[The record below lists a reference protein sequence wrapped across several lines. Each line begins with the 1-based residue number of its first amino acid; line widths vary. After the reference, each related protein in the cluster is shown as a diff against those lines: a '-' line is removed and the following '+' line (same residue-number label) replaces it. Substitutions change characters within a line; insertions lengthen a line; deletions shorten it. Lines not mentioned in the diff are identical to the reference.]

1 MPYRDLREYLARIE
15 SEGLLQRVR
24 KQVDWNL
31 EIGHVAKVNETQQGP
46 ALLFENVKGYPGKSV
61 LTSLLTTKDRLAIAL
76 DMDRRLSFLELAR
89 VWVNRIQGKRVAPT
103 VLPTGPVKENIF
115 LGDKANLLDLPA
127 PWFYP
132 QDGGRYLGTSAFTI
146 SQSMDTGRLNL
157 GTYRVMVLDEHRAS
171 IQMLKGKDGEIDLRA
186 YGKAKKNMPVA
197 LVIGTDPVLFLVSST
212 LFPLVESEYEVA
224 GALRDSPVE
233 LVKCET
239 SDLLVP
245 ATAEIVVEGEI
256 TSGEFEREGPFG
268 EYTGYYSAK
277 DENPK
282 EYIKVKAITHR
293 NNPILWGTTVGKPT
307 TDTHMVMGLNRT
319 ASLWNDLMNMKIPG
333 IKGVYGP
340 PASAGRMLAIISVQ
354 QMYPGH
360 STQVGLAAFATV
372 TGNYGLKTVIVVDDD
387 IDPENM
393 DQVMYALSFRY
404 QPDRG
409 TQILSRGRS
418 TPLDPSLHVD
428 ARELTSRILI
438 DTCIP
443 YEWKLKPRQIELD
456 ENMTKF
462 VKDHW
467 DEYFPREEMVSLESQ
482 APREFAASFREM

>member
-15 SEGLLQRVR
+15 SEGLLQRV
-24 KQVDWNL
+24 KKEVDWNL

-76 DMDRRLSFLELAR
+76 DMDRRLGFLELAR
-89 VWVNRIQGKRVAPT
+89 TWVNRIYGKRIPPRV
-103 VLPTGPVKENIF
+103 VPTGPVKENIF
-115 LGDKANLLDLPA
+115 LGDQANLLDLPA
-127 PWFYP
+127 PWYYP
-132 QDGGRYLGTSAFTI
+132 KDGGRYIGTAAFTI
-146 SQSMDTGRLNL
+146 SKNLETGRLNV
-157 GTYRVMVLDEHRAS
+157 GTYRVMVLDEKRAS
-171 IQMLKGKDGEIDLRA
+171 IQMIKAKDGEIDLRGYA
-186 YGKAKKNMPVA
+186 KAKKNMPVA

-212 LFPLVESEYEVA
+212 LFPLTESEYDVA
-224 GALRDSPVE
+224 GALRDQAVDV
-233 LVKCET
+233 VKCET

-245 ATAEIVVEGEI
+245 ATAEIVIEGEI
-256 TSGEFEREGPFG
+256 TPGELEREGPFG

-282 EYIKVKAITHR
+282 EFIKVKAITHR
-293 NNPILWGTTVGKPT
+293 NNPILWGTTVGKPI

-319 ASLWNDLMNMKIPG
+319 ASLWNDLQNMKIPG

-340 PASAGRMLAIISVQ
+340 PAAAGRMLVIIAVQ

-360 STQVGLAAFATV
+360 STQVALAAFATI

-393 DQVMYALSFRY
+393 DQVLYALAFRY

-428 ARELTSRILI
+428 ARELTSRVII

-443 YEWKLKPRQIELD
+443 YEWKYKPRPIEMD
-456 ENMTKF
+456 EKMTQF

-467 DEYFPREEMVSLESQ
+467 DEYFPREQLVDLKESQ
-482 APREFAASFREM
+482 LAGMFREM